1 LQKRQPRLDPKR
13 LVFIDQT
20 SVSTTISRPHGRALQ
35 EERLVQKVPH
45 GNWKTVTFI
54 AALRHDR
61 VTASFMLEG
70 PMTGEMLKAY
80 TEQFLVPTLKRG
92 DIVFMDNVSVH
103 KVDGIEEAIEAHGA
117 NPFYLPAYSSDLNPI
132 EQLHRVPSRQPQQ
145 PGHCV
150 PGQLKE
156 ISHRVII
163 NRFAGDR
170 QPFCVYGR
178 DNRTSQKTVVTC

>member
-20 SVSTTISRPHGRALQ
+20 SVSTTISRPHGRAPQ

-45 GNWKTVTFI
+45 GNWKIVTFI

-61 VTASFMLEG
+61 VTASFVLEG
-70 PMTGEMLKAY
+70 PMTGEMFKAY

-103 KVDGIEEAIEAHGA
+103 KVDGIEEAIEARGA
-117 NPFYLPAYSSDLNPI
+117 IPFYLPAYSPDLNPI
-132 EQLHRVPSRQPQQ
+132 EQLFPKLKALLRKVAAYSLKNAAFTAEAYARPSR
-145 PGHCV
+145 
-150 PGQLKE
+150 
-156 ISHRVII
+156 
-163 NRFAGDR
+163 
-170 QPFCVYGR
+170 PFSTTATAR
-178 DNRTSQKTVVTC
+178 SLRTKST